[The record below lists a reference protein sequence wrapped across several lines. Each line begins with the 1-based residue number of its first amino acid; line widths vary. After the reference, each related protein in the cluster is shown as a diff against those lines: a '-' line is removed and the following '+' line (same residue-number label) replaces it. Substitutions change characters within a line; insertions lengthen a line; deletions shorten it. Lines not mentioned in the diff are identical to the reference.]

1 MHTEEE
7 GGDVEH
13 RAIFMSNIIK
23 IWRLSIY
30 MLPEDLLSARS
41 LAQQPLLLF
50 LLSGSRGRWREQ
62 AEMNES
68 NNPTVRRER
77 EQRGGP
83 RWCKHQSESLQVYG
97 SIFTMAQGKRRRRK
111 KGMRGGKRKWY
122 ENGSSALFMD
132 PTEEC
137 GWWLV
142 MVVVSQSSRACLYL
156 CTYEYTD

>member
-68 NNPTVRRER
+68 NNPTVRRESESSGEGHDGVNTR
-77 EQRGGP
+77 AKACRFMDLFLLWHRGRGGG
-83 RWCKHQSESLQVYG
+83 E
-97 SIFTMAQGKRRRRK
+97 KR
-111 KGMRGGKRKWY
+111 G
-122 ENGSSALFMD
+122 
-132 PTEEC
+132 
-137 GWWLV
+137 
-142 MVVVSQSSRACLYL
+142 
-156 CTYEYTD
+156 